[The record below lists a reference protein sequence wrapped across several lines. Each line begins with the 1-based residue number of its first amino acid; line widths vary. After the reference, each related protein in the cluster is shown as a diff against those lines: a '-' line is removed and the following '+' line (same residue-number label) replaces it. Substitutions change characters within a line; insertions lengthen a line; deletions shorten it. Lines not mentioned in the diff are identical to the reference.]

1 MLVTCIFTCEKNLNN
16 NPSFL
21 TYQWGN
27 MNISNIKEV
36 HQTDRKNKDATKKI
50 KSFSLF
56 TCTKE
61 EFKEW
66 FDPL

>member
-1 MLVTCIFTCEKNLNN
+1 M
-16 NPSFL
+16 
-21 TYQWGN
+21 
-27 MNISNIKEV
+27 SNIKEV
-36 HQTDRKNKDATKKI
+36 NKTEVKNKDATKKE

-61 EFKEW
+61 EFNEW